1 MEDST
6 RCLSLEVAK
15 QRLDEM
21 GPISDDE
28 KVFLFVMLGSSTN
41 PSQNK
46 TVYMPS
52 WRSSVKQSEIGP
64 LINISP
70 IISHTV

>member
-1 MEDST
+1 MENPIGGTPISGDPQMEDSM
-6 RCLSLEVAK
+6 RCPSFEVAK

-41 PSQNK
+41 PSTK
-46 TVYMPS
+46 HCTRP
-52 WRSSVKQSEIGP
+52 IGD
-64 LINISP
+64 L
-70 IISHTV
+70 V